1 MTGFDFV
8 LFGVLGVSAA
18 LGLIRGQLKEVLS
31 LVAYAFAFLAAIWWG
46 PRVSDWLIIWIT
58 QSFLRMTLAYLGV
71 FMTVLLSIGMVN
83 MALSA
88 LIDKTGLTPADHGLG
103 AIFGLAR
110 GVLFV
115 LLLVTLA
122 GFTPLPAESW
132 WKNAMFSKV
141 VVGVVEQIKTRLP
154 EPVRDWLPSY
164 PSY

>member
-1 MTGFDFV
+1 VTGFDFV

-18 LGLIRGQLKEVLS
+18 LGLIRGLLKEVLS

-132 WKNAMFSKV
+132 
-141 VVGVVEQIKTRLP
+141 
-154 EPVRDWLPSY
+154 
-164 PSY
+164 